1 MEKINKIRKML
12 GDRYH
17 LSVTSNGIEIT
28 EWVLFKNYTNG
39 DPIYWSDDNKAI
51 MRSEENTLEDL
62 YKFAKTHQKLDLG
75 KIILNANFWILTVAL
90 IICFINFYFHSD
102 ILRTII
108 FTIYVMVILIDA
120 IVHIV
125 FNKNFKVDMRELNE
139 NWIRRMK
146 EIRTKQKDNK

>member
-1 MEKINKIRKML
+1 MKKINKIRKML

-17 LSVTSNGIEIT
+17 LSVESDGVEIT
-28 EWVLFKNYTNG
+28 GWVLFKNYTNG
-39 DPIYWSDDNKAI
+39 DPIYWSKDNRSI

-62 YKFAKTHQKLDLG
+62 YKFAKTHQKLDLD
-75 KIILNANFWILTVAL
+75 KVILRVSLWILTVAL
-90 IICFINFYFHSD
+90 IICIINFYFHSN

-108 FTIYVMVILIDA
+108 WTIDAMVILIDA
-120 IVHIV
+120 VVHIV

-146 EIRTKQKDNK
+146 EISIKQKDNK